1 MFKYNISFINGASEQ
16 CNVTLPLNQTV
27 INVLYNLDN
36 KRYLGFLC
44 EYSSEE
50 QSEFLSKIQQ
60 INLETNSNFIIS
72 IVDDNDTS
80 YVTEFIRF
88 DKLAPGEIQE
98 SLNLNSIYNKT
109 EGSLKFQLRLA
120 CGLGEVNE

>member
-16 CNVTLPLNQTV
+16 CNITLPLDQTV
-27 INVLYNLDN
+27 INVLYSIDN

-50 QSEFLSKIQQ
+50 KDEFLSKIQQ

-72 IVDDNDTS
+72 I
-80 YVTEFIRF
+80 
-88 DKLAPGEIQE
+88 
-98 SLNLNSIYNKT
+98 SINHFECFHGHFLQYL
-109 EGSLKFQLRLA
+109 EQR
-120 CGLGEVNE
+120 